1 VAGQLQRSK
10 KPQQLRGLNE
20 NHNHDMKAI
29 FKSAAAMASRREGPF
44 QDFYLELLTKG
55 MKPAMA
61 RLTLARKIA
70 AITLI
75 LWKKGAH
82 FDAEQLKPQA
92 A

>member
-1 VAGQLQRSK
+1 
-10 KPQQLRGLNE
+10 
-20 NHNHDMKAI
+20 
-29 FKSAAAMASRREGPF
+29 MASHREGPF
-44 QDFYLELLTKG
+44 QDFYQDLLSKG

-70 AITLI
+70 AITLV

>member
-1 VAGQLQRSK
+1 
-10 KPQQLRGLNE
+10 
-20 NHNHDMKAI
+20 MKAI

-82 FDAEQLKPQA
+82 FDAEQLKPQGGRSIEGLPLGQGLDVRKTFLA
-92 A
+92 F